1 MQPKFNSFTRHISR
15 RFATATLVSLMAL
28 GAAHAQTPAAYP
40 NQSIKFIVPYPAG
53 GATDALARMMA
64 QKMQESWQQNV
75 VVENKPGAGGTIGAN
90 QVAKG
95 PADGYTVLFSI
106 VALVQQI
113 PLMKLPYDPL
123 KDFAPITRVAVSPS
137 VLAAAPTLPV
147 NNLQEFVSLVKA
159 NPGKHSIGSYGPGTS
174 AHLQGALLNLQS
186 GLDLTHV
193 PYQGGAPLV
202 TAMMGGQLSSAFLDA
217 GSSKQ
222 HLPKFKLLGVTG
234 TERLSWLPQV
244 PTLKEQGLQSYE
256 PMGWFALLLPAAT
269 PKPVI
274 DKFSAESQR
283 ILKLPDVREKIE
295 AMGLIPGGE
304 TPESFAKVMK
314 SDADIYARIIRDAK
328 ITLN

>member
-1 MQPKFNSFTRHISR
+1 MQKMTRRVALAALSSLTVL
-15 RFATATLVSLMAL
+15 TAGGV
-28 GAAHAQTPAAYP
+28 HAQTTYP
-40 NQSIKFIVPYPAG
+40 NQPIKFIVPYPAG
-53 GATDALARMMA
+53 GATDALARMVA
-64 QKMQESWQQNV
+64 QKMQDNWQQTV
-75 VVENKPGAGGTIGAN
+75 VVENKPGAGGTIGN
-90 QVAKG
+90 NLVAKS
-95 PADGYTVLFSI
+95 PADGYTVLFGI

-113 PLMKLPYDPL
+113 SLMKLPYDPL
-123 KDFAPITRVAVSPS
+123 KDFAPITRVAISPS
-137 VLAAAPTLPV
+137 VLAAAPSLPV

-174 AHLQGALLNLQS
+174 AHLQGALLNLQA

-202 TAMMGGQLSSAFLDA
+202 TAMIGGQLSSAFLDA

-234 TERLSWLPQV
+234 SERLTWLPQV

-269 PKPVI
+269 PKAVI

-304 TPESFAKVMK
+304 TSESFARIMK
-314 SDADIYARIIRDAK
+314 SDAEIYGRIISDAK

>member
-1 MQPKFNSFTRHISR
+1 MQKMTRRVALAALSSLTVL
-15 RFATATLVSLMAL
+15 TAGGL
-28 GAAHAQTPAAYP
+28 HAQTTYP
-40 NQSIKFIVPYPAG
+40 NQPIKFIVPYPAG
-53 GATDALARMMA
+53 GATDVLARMVA
-64 QKMQESWQQNV
+64 QKMQDNWQQTV
-75 VVENKPGAGGTIGAN
+75 VVENKPGAGGTIGNN
-90 QVAKG
+90 QVAKS
-95 PADGYTVLFSI
+95 PADGYTVLFGI

-113 PLMKLPYDPL
+113 SLMKLPYDPM
-123 KDFAPITRVAVSPS
+123 KDFAPITRVAISPS
-137 VLAAAPTLPV
+137 VLAAAPSLPV

-174 AHLQGALLNLQS
+174 AHLQGALLNLQA

-202 TAMMGGQLSSAFLDA
+202 TAMIGGQLSSAFLDA

-234 TERLSWLPQV
+234 SERLTWLPQV

-269 PKPVI
+269 PKAVI

-304 TPESFAKVMK
+304 TPESFARIMK
-314 SDADIYARIIRDAK
+314 SDADIYGRIISDAK

>member
-1 MQPKFNSFTRHISR
+1 MTKTFTRR
-15 RFATATLVSLMAL
+15 MALATLSSLAVMGAGSAL
-28 GAAHAQTPAAYP
+28 AQAQTAYP
-40 NQSIKFIVPYPAG
+40 SQPIKFIVPYPAG
-53 GATDALARMMA
+53 GATDVLARMVA
-64 QKMQESWQQNV
+64 QKMQDSWQQTV
-75 VVENKPGAGGTIGAN
+75 VVENKPGAGGTIGN
-90 QVAKG
+90 NLVAKA
-95 PADGYTVLFSI
+95 PADGHTVLFGI

-113 PLMKLPYDPL
+113 SLMKLPYDPI
-123 KDFAPITRVAVSPS
+123 KDFAPISRVAISPS
-137 VLAAAPTLPV
+137 VLAASPTLPI
-147 NNLQEFVSLVKA
+147 NNLAEFTSLVKA

-186 GLDLTHV
+186 GLDLMHV

-202 TAMMGGQLSSAFLDA
+202 TAMVGGQLSSAFMDA

-234 TERLSWLPQV
+234 TERLSWLPNV
-244 PTLKEQGLQSYE
+244 PTLKEQGLNSYE
-256 PMGWFALLLPAAT
+256 PMGWFGLFLPGAT
-269 PKPVI
+269 PKPVV
-274 DKFSAESQR
+274 DKFSAETQR

-304 TPESFAKVMK
+304 TSDSFGKVMK

>member
-1 MQPKFNSFTRHISR
+1 MKKTFTRR
-15 RFATATLVSLMAL
+15 MAL
-28 GAAHAQTPAAYP
+28 TTLSSLALLGAGSTLAQAQTVYP
-40 NQSIKFIVPYPAG
+40 SQPIKFIVPYPAG
-53 GATDALARMMA
+53 GATDVLARMVA
-64 QKMQESWQQNV
+64 QKMQDSWQQTV
-75 VVENKPGAGGTIGAN
+75 VVENKPGAGGTIGNN
-90 QVAKG
+90 QVAKA
-95 PADGYTVLFSI
+95 PADGHTVLFGI
-106 VALVQQI
+106 VALVQQMT
-113 PLMKLPYDPL
+113 LMKLPYDPI
-123 KDFAPITRVAVSPS
+123 KDFAPISRVAISPS
-137 VLAAAPTLPV
+137 VLAASPTLPV
-147 NNLQEFVSLVKA
+147 NNLAEFTSLVKA

-202 TAMMGGQLSSAFLDA
+202 TAMIGGQLSSAFLDA

-234 TERLSWLPQV
+234 TERLSWLPNV
-244 PTLKEQGLQSYE
+244 PTLKEQGLNSYE
-256 PMGWFALLLPAAT
+256 PMGWFGLFLPGAT
-269 PKPVI
+269 PKPVV
-274 DKFSAESQR
+274 DKFSAETQR

-304 TPESFAKVMK
+304 TTESFTKIVK

>member
-1 MQPKFNSFTRHISR
+1 MQKMTRRVALAALSSLTVL
-15 RFATATLVSLMAL
+15 TAGGL
-28 GAAHAQTPAAYP
+28 HAQTTYP
-40 NQSIKFIVPYPAG
+40 NQPIKFIVPYPAG
-53 GATDALARMMA
+53 GATDVLARMVA
-64 QKMQESWQQNV
+64 QKMQESWQQTV
-75 VVENKPGAGGTIGAN
+75 VVENKPGAGGTIGNN
-90 QVAKG
+90 QVAKS
-95 PADGYTVLFSI
+95 PADGYTVLFGI

-113 PLMKLPYDPL
+113 SLMKLPYDPM
-123 KDFAPITRVAVSPS
+123 KDFAPITRVAISPS
-137 VLAAAPTLPV
+137 VLAAAPSLPV

-174 AHLQGALLNLQS
+174 AHLQGALLNLQA

-202 TAMMGGQLSSAFLDA
+202 TAMIGGQLSSAFLDA

-234 TERLSWLPQV
+234 SERLTWLPQV

-269 PKPVI
+269 PKAVI

-304 TPESFAKVMK
+304 TPESFARIMK
-314 SDADIYARIIRDAK
+314 SDAEIYGRIISDAK

>member
-1 MQPKFNSFTRHISR
+1 MQKMIR
-15 RFATATLVSLMAL
+15 RVALAALSSLTVLTAGGL
-28 GAAHAQTPAAYP
+28 HAQTTYP
-40 NQSIKFIVPYPAG
+40 NQPIKFIVPYPAG
-53 GATDALARMMA
+53 GATDVLARMVA
-64 QKMQESWQQNV
+64 QKMQDNWQQTV
-75 VVENKPGAGGTIGAN
+75 VVENKPGAGGTIGNN
-90 QVAKG
+90 QVAKS
-95 PADGYTVLFSI
+95 PADGYTVLFGI

-113 PLMKLPYDPL
+113 SLMKLPYDPM
-123 KDFAPITRVAVSPS
+123 KDFAPITRVAISPS
-137 VLAAAPTLPV
+137 VLAAAPSLPV

-174 AHLQGALLNLQS
+174 AHLQGALLNLQA

-202 TAMMGGQLSSAFLDA
+202 TAMIGGQLSSAFLDA

-234 TERLSWLPQV
+234 SERLTWLPQV

-269 PKPVI
+269 PKAVI

-304 TPESFAKVMK
+304 TPESFARIMK
-314 SDADIYARIIRDAK
+314 SDAEIYGRIISDAK

>member
-1 MQPKFNSFTRHISR
+1 MQTMTRRVALAALSSLIVL
-15 RFATATLVSLMAL
+15 TAGGV
-28 GAAHAQTPAAYP
+28 HAQTAYP
-40 NQSIKFIVPYPAG
+40 NQPIKFIVPYPAG

-64 QKMQESWQQNV
+64 QKMQDNWQQSV
-75 VVENKPGAGGTIGAN
+75 VVENKPGAGGTIGN
-90 QVAKG
+90 NLVAKG
-95 PADGYTVLFSI
+95 PADGYTVLFGI

-113 PLMKLPYDPL
+113 SLMKLPYDPL
-123 KDFAPITRVAVSPS
+123 KDFAPITRVAISPS

-186 GLDLTHV
+186 GLDLMHV

-202 TAMMGGQLSSAFLDA
+202 TAMIGGQLSSAFLDA

-234 TERLSWLPQV
+234 SERLTWLPQV

-269 PKPVI
+269 PKAVI

-283 ILKLPDVREKIE
+283 ILKLPEVREKIE

-304 TPESFAKVMK
+304 TPESFARIMK
-314 SDADIYARIIRDAK
+314 SDAEIYGRIISDAK